1 MVKLGVIVTA
11 ATITVL
17 TAEFLSRRTSP
28 FPAYGW
34 MGLVALLCAEWLMFR
49 GVQPVATYFTPI
61 AWTAYILI
69 ACIECY
75 RRYPEMMR
83 EITGATS
90 PEALGAA
97 GRSPGSQID
106 AVHLWSIANFPLLGR
121 QVLAPF
127 GLVDLER
134 DLPALG
140 TVLDFWRRAAG
151 AFRADGELQAW
162 DAGLRVPRY
171 GPDVVD
177 TLARQMR
184 QVYSRREEA
193 LRRGTAAA
201 ERVRAGF
208 DRQVRPVAAAD
219 LQADVLTDLG
229 RVLGM
234 AVGGDDDDAVQLELR
249 VHDAVALSRGHGPAV
264 LVGGDHLELAPED
277 FVVVLHGF
285 ASLAL
290 EVDVRGEICLGHVG
304 SPLDGM
310 LGGMG
315 AASTMD
321 DRSQRANVT
330 AAKMSTWRN
339 PLEVALVGPVGHT
352 AASASWV

>member
-1 MVKLGVIVTA
+1 MAEPVHVNVAQPEPGLLDAVIGLRARSQQAKRDPPSGFLDVD
-11 ATITVL
+11 VPVD
-17 TAEFLSRRTSP
+17 AESVRQPAGSAPGLIGKRHLHLS
-28 FPAYGW
+28 AIG
-34 MGLVALLCAEWLMFR
+34 
-49 GVQPVATYFTPI
+49 QPV
-61 AWTAYILI
+61 
-69 ACIECY
+69 E
-75 RRYPEMMR
+75 
-83 EITGATS
+83 
-90 PEALGAA
+90 
-97 GRSPGSQID
+97 
-106 AVHLWSIANFPLLGR
+106 
-121 QVLAPF
+121 
-127 GLVDLER
+127 
-134 DLPALG
+134 
-140 TVLDFWRRAAG
+140 
-151 AFRADGELQAW
+151 DGQ
-162 DAGLRVPRY
+162 
-171 GPDVVD
+171 
-177 TLARQMR
+177 
-184 QVYSRREEA
+184 
-193 LRRGTAAA
+193 
-201 ERVRAGF
+201 
-208 DRQVRPVAAAD
+208 QVRPVAAAD

-249 VHDAVALSRGHGPAV
+249 VHDAVALSRGDGPAV

-290 EVDVRGEICLGHVG
+290 EVDVRGEIDLGHVG

-315 AASTMD
+315 AASTMY